1 MRTLSLIAL
10 ILVSIIFCNA
20 ADPTDT
26 SYSFAQCDGTS
37 MPYPTVKDDAALPDS
52 LTPLFIDH
60 VGRHGSRF
68 PATSKDVNA
77 LLGNLQ
83 SADSVKALSA
93 SGQELLKLVK
103 FVNDLSRNRWGSL
116 DSLGMAEQRGIASRM
131 IRKYGKFFNNAKVNA
146 ISSYSP
152 RCVMSMYEFTHQL
165 DRLNNNIQLYTS
177 SGRQNSELLRPFD
190 NDKDFLEWKKNGNWQ
205 EPYQMQFQ
213 TMMPTAPARKL
224 FNADYAKNLTTEQ
237 AQEIAFN
244 MFRFLRGLPAMG
256 LESVMSKYFTKDE
269 ANHAWSC
276 INLSH
281 YLQWTTT
288 TISPELADIAAPL
301 LVDLITTLDEA
312 ANGKNQYN
320 VMLRFGHAETLMPL
334 LSLIKLKGCY
344 YLTNYFDTTALHWKD
359 FEIVPMAANL
369 QIVLARTKAGRLYVR
384 FDLNEQP
391 IPLLP
396 NSTEIYTPWED
407 AREFL
412 LRNVPLH
419 LRP

>member
-1 MRTLSLIAL
+1 
-10 ILVSIIFCNA
+10 
-20 ADPTDT
+20 
-26 SYSFAQCDGTS
+26 
-37 MPYPTVKDDAALPDS
+37 
-52 LTPLFIDH
+52 
-60 VGRHGSRF
+60 
-68 PATSKDVNA
+68 
-77 LLGNLQ
+77 
-83 SADSVKALSA
+83 
-93 SGQELLKLVK
+93 
-103 FVNDLSRNRWGSL
+103 
-116 DSLGMAEQRGIASRM
+116 
-131 IRKYGKFFNNAKVNA
+131 
-146 ISSYSP
+146 
-152 RCVMSMYEFTHQL
+152 
-165 DRLNNNIQLYTS
+165 
-177 SGRQNSELLRPFD
+177 
-190 NDKDFLEWKKNGNWQ
+190 
-205 EPYQMQFQ
+205 
-213 TMMPTAPARKL
+213 
-224 FNADYAKNLTTEQ
+224 
-237 AQEIAFN
+237 
-244 MFRFLRGLPAMG
+244 MG

-334 LSLIKLKGCY
+334 LSLMKLKGCY

-369 QIVLARTKAGRLYVR
+369 QIVLARTTAGRLYVR